1 MVKISEFYGKDV
13 YTDGGKYLGK
23 VYDVVIDLEK
33 GDVVRLTLAP
43 LNSISKEEA
52 KKILKEKSV
61 LYKNVKNV
69 GDIVVV
75 GGEKGERP
83 PEMKPEETIPE
94 SKPKYSFLN
103 K

>member
-1 MVKISEFYGKDV
+1 MKISEFYGKDV

-43 LNSISKEEA
+43 LNSISKDEA

-69 GDIVVV
+69 GDIVVI
-75 GGEKGERP
+75 GGEKGD
-83 PEMKPEETIPE
+83 KPADIKNEEAIPE
-94 SKPKYSFLN
+94 SKPKYSFLAG

>member
-1 MVKISEFYGKDV
+1 MKISEFYGKDV

-43 LNSISKEEA
+43 LSSISKEEA
-52 KKILKEKSV
+52 KKILKEKSI

-69 GDIVVV
+69 GDIVVISS
-75 GGEKGERP
+75 EKGE
-83 PEMKPEETIPE
+83 KPDIKTEETIPE
-94 SKPKYSFLN
+94 SRPKYSFLT